1 MIYVYERYDKLVKTS
16 SVHQGQFLAKKL
28 SEYKVVSQYPQYWAL
43 FLLHPVFEW
52 DDHGL
57 ADLDRIFFSDKF
69 FIIFSEAYLLSSKPQ
84 LE

>member
-57 ADLDRIFFSDKF
+57 ADLDSDDIQARIFKIVSYF
-69 FIIFSEAYLLSSKPQ
+69 FTKS
-84 LE
+84 